1 MFEVI
6 CKAITAYVDVDRDTL
21 TRDTDFINDLHMNS
35 YDFVSLLGE
44 LEDSLGVEIPDT
56 DIRELHTI
64 GDVENYIKSQEK

>member
-6 CKAITAYVDVDRDTL
+6 CKAITTYVDVDKDTL